1 MIMKTTVFN
10 LLLFVAFL
18 NLGTYSYAQVGIGTT
33 NPHASAMLEIQSND
47 KGVLIPRMNTLTR
60 EGISNPAAG
69 LLVFDTV
76 TNSFWYYNSG
86 WVELVSEKT
95 LIDIDGDTKVELER
109 TTDADEIN
117 FTTGAVDRMKIGSD
131 GEILMGT
138 DLSDQ
143 SPDAPKTFVEI
154 GTDGTIKLGNKGAS
168 TTPDSDTDQE
178 QNYTKITADG
188 SLSYVG
194 NATRWED
201 LKVPVNSVKIKKTEL
216 DEARWDIFIGNLA
229 LLWFENGKEDDAVF
243 TVQMPHG
250 WKEGTAIKP
259 HVHWTTGRGGDT
271 TAPGNNRVE
280 WNLEYTWATVGEV
293 FNNTSTN
300 TGSVVEAP
308 NDGSILVKEHVIT
321 PLGAISGNGKTLSSM
336 LVCRLYRSG
345 TDSFGGD
352 AGLLEIDFHYQVD
365 SDGSNQEYT
374 KE

>member
-1 MIMKTTVFN
+1 MVKSHI
-10 LLLFVAFL
+10 FL
-18 NLGTYSYAQVGIGTT
+18 KISLIFTFSFGLTCFAQVGIGTT
-33 NPHASAMLEIQSND
+33 NPHSSAMLEIQSNN
-47 KGVLIPRMNTLTR
+47 KGVLIPRMNSSTR

-95 LIDIDGDTKVELER
+95 LIDTDGDTKIELER

-117 FTTGAVDRMKIGSD
+117 FTTVNTDRIKIGNDGKILMGTNLANQTTTFFEIGSD
-131 GEILMGT
+131 GI
-138 DLSDQ
+138 
-143 SPDAPKTFVEI
+143 
-154 GTDGTIKLGNKGAS
+154 IKLGNKGS
-168 TTPDSDTDQE
+168 SSTPDSDSGAE
-178 QNYTKITADG
+178 ENYTKITADG

-201 LKVPVNSVKIKKTEL
+201 LKVPVNSVKIKNTEL
-216 DEARWDIFIGNLA
+216 DEARWDTFMGNLA
-229 LLWFENGKEDDAVF
+229 LLWFENSKEDDAVF

-250 WKEGTAIKP
+250 WKQGTAIKP

-271 TAPGNNRVE
+271 TDPGNNRVE
-280 WNLEYTWATVGEV
+280 WNLEYTWVNVGDA
-293 FNNTSTN
+293 FAAPITITSSAVAGPN
-300 TGSVVEAP
+300 TGSIAVR
-308 NDGSILVKEHVIT
+308 EHVIT
-321 PLGAISGNGKTLSSM
+321 PLGSIAASGLELSSM
-336 LVCRLYRSG
+336 LVCRLFRSG